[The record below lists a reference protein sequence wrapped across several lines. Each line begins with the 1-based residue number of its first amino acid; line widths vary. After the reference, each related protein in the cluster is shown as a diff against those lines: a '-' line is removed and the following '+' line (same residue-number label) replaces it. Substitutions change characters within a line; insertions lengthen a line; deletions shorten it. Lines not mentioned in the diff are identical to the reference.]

1 MDNERNM
8 GEQKSK
14 FDPTQPSTDQGGSGG
29 GGEGQSQ
36 NETPWWAIP
45 GGLAPLWPEAVQFGW
60 TIDIGLESTQKAAL
74 EETRKPMKEVV

>member
-14 FDPTQPSTDQGGSGG
+14 FDPTQPPADQSGSGG
-29 GGEGQSQ
+29 GGEGQNQ

-45 GGLAPLWPEAVQFGW
+45 GGLAPLWPEAVESGW
-60 TIDIGLESTQKAAL
+60 TEIGLDPTQKAAL
-74 EETRKPMKEVV
+74 EKTKKQMREVV